1 MRATTIAR
9 RSIAVLII
17 AAAASACRISDAT
30 APLGP
35 CSEPLTGL
43 TVQIQSGQPT
53 LFSWDPECT
62 LGGMIIE
69 TADTTTTQGSD
80 LWIIHDP
87 KGRIDGPVSYGV
99 TPANA
104 SQVLDPLPLVAGR
117 KYRVHLLDATGV
129 ELYASNFT
137 QQ

>member
-9 RSIAVLII
+9 RSIAALII
-17 AAAASACRISDAT
+17 AAAAAGCRVSDAT

-43 TVQIQSGQPT
+43 TVQIQTGQPT

-62 LGGMIIE
+62 VGGVIIE
-69 TADTTTTQGSD
+69 TSGTTSPGSD

-87 KGRIDGPVSYGV
+87 KGRIEGPVAYGV
-99 TPANA
+99 TPSNA
-104 SQVLDPLPLVAGR
+104 SQVLDPLPLAAGQ
-117 KYRVHLLDATGV
+117 KYRVHLLDGTGV
-129 ELYASNFT
+129 ELYASDFT